1 MQSFQIQLE
10 PIQKG
15 KWDTFLD
22 TLRRVILIEKLNNT
36 FGLILLSFFA
46 IVFSLGIANIGIGF
60 SIIVLGIAIGIPIIY
75 GLIVYPKFGIF
86 IYLSIAYFMGYLGM
100 AGVNF
105 PLGTLMDGM
114 LLLFILGF
122 FIQQKKKPDWERVK
136 GPVTTVL
143 LIWVTY
149 TVLEVGNPASES
161 RLTWVYT
168 IRTIGLLALSYFIFL
183 YNIRTKTYLKT
194 ILKVW
199 IIFALI
205 GALYGFKQEYI
216 GFSDAEERYLHS
228 SPLIAT
234 LLFLAGHWRKF
245 SIFPD
250 PVTFAYNMVIASVLC
265 LGLLRGPLSKFK
277 RIILIASIALILT
290 AMVFSGT
297 RGAFPLVPA
306 TLILYSILNYSK
318 KILIFAIVA
327 ALFVVFLIFLPT
339 SNQNILRFQTA
350 FKPNND
356 ASYLV
361 RKINQARIKPYVWA
375 HPIGGGLGSTEQWG
389 MKFAPNSYLAHFPP
403 DSGYVRVTVELG
415 WIGLTLFCIMMFVIL
430 KTAINNYYAIKD
442 PELKSYC
449 LGGTL
454 VIFALNVGN
463 FPQEALVQFPS
474 NVLFYLSIAII
485 NVSYIIDKEQ
495 NKKLADKL

>member
-46 IVFSLGIANIGIGF
+46 ILFSLGIANIGIGF

-183 YNIRTKTYLKT
+183 YNIRTKSYLKT